1 MTVLHDGRVGRVYGA
16 INPVPHGLFLPLMGR
31 GPKGHL
37 DGPSTTASHSR
48 SAFGRGMRRDRPVT
62 PPVGVKPAPFSSSE
76 PPHILTPLPTS
87 ASLPKPFFGRGR
99 ASMFL
104 QLIPPLNSSTLS
116 STPPPPGALIGR
128 GGILKPHPYPPLIPS
143 VDSRLTSS
151 ATAPPPLYG
160 RGKGFHLCSS
170 PPIPSVGYSHLRA
183 PNSSSLLY
191 APRSS
196 LRSPPP
202 APPSSPVEKRTGIC
216 FNEHKTRRWRR
227 RCISSS
233 STSSIRP
240 HNHYDPDDEEMSRQL
255 ETAIRIVVHGHKK

>member
-1 MTVLHDGRVGRVYGA
+1 M
-16 INPVPHGLFLPLMGR
+16 
-31 GPKGHL
+31 
-37 DGPSTTASHSR
+37 
-48 SAFGRGMRRDRPVT
+48 
-62 PPVGVKPAPFSSSE
+62 KPAPFSSSE
-76 PPHILTPLPTS
+76 PLHILTSLPTS
-87 ASLPKPFFGRGR
+87 ASLPKSFFGRGR
-99 ASMFL
+99 ASRFL
-104 QLIPPLNSSTLS
+104 PLIPPLHSSTLS

-128 GGILKPHPYPPLIPS
+128 GGILKPHPYPPLIPFI
-143 VDSRLTSS
+143 DSRLISP
-151 ATAPPPLYG
+151 AIAPPPLYG
-160 RGKGFHLCSS
+160 RGFHLCSS
-170 PPIPSVGYSHLRA
+170 PPILSVGYSHLRA

-196 LRSPPP
+196 LSTLSSPLRSPPP

-240 HNHYDPDDEEMSRQL
+240 HNHYDPDDEEMSRRL